1 MTVAAAYAQQG
12 LPAQH
17 GLVQLP
23 RLLLQQSRKG
33 LQLRVAGC
41 VGIREH
47 RARRQL
53 HGRGYL
59 LQGLPGRARVP
70 DGQRRQAEIAEEEV
84 AELQQ
89 ELGGRKRRWLHPR
102 LRDLEQLCMVF
113 PIGGHAA
120 RIRQAGTRTRGV
132 SDGRARA
139 RARVRAHNARATVPS
154 PRVKNWCAWSA
165 ALR

>member
-59 LQGLPGRARVP
+59 LQGLQGRARVP
-70 DGQRRQAEIAEEEV
+70 DGQRRRRECQPAG
-84 AELQQ
+84 
-89 ELGGRKRRWLHPR
+89 LGFVLMTFA
-102 LRDLEQLCMVF
+102 QLPLVSSLTHIRV
-113 PIGGHAA
+113 IG
-120 RIRQAGTRTRGV
+120 Q
-132 SDGRARA
+132 S
-139 RARVRAHNARATVPS
+139 
-154 PRVKNWCAWSA
+154 
-165 ALR
+165 